1 MEFSKDPNLKELVS
15 RFLEHGR
22 NQKISIL
29 VVGRTGASKS
39 QIINSL
45 IGWPVA
51 KEGHTLEA
59 QSMHVQCHK

>member
-15 RFLEHGR
+15 EHGR

-29 VVGRTGASKS
+29 VVGRAGAGKS